1 MRVRVP
7 TLIAA
12 VAALL
17 SIKDSSGNLDLST
30 VNGPIAFAGLGA
42 DGNFEIFRMQPN
54 GTDVRRLTNAR
65 GASIFSDWS
74 PDGRWIAFDSDRTG
88 NVELWLMDRNGGQEH
103 QVTHFRQF
111 AGDPSFSPD
120 GTRLVF
126 EKSPADACCSNIYTV
141 ALDGTGLRQL
151 THFKVETFAFEPE
164 YSPDGRWVAFTLL
177 PPGGH
182 EKVAIYLVR
191 SDGSEIRR
199 VTRQRLDAAHPS
211 WSPDGSR
218 IIFND
223 RFTGTTGDIFT
234 IRPDGTGLRRLTFV
248 TPKRQVNFRPDYSP
262 DGTKIVFNHLDDV
275 GPGAPV
281 EAWVMNADGSGRRE
295 LIALGFPGMAA
306 GSDELSRPSW
316 SPDGSRI
323 AFDSRG
329 GTTPMLWQQTY
340 VMNADGTDPRPLGP
354 DPFAKFDPAWSP
366 DGRRIAVQT
375 YDYVIGDSLGYDNV
389 LASYD
394 VETGERVIHYRPHTQ
409 FLGMW
414 GPDYSPDGRT
424 LVFTQSLAERY
435 RILLLDL
442 ETGDVRAFL
451 PEAVDP
457 LWPNYFDTDPAW
469 SRTGA
474 PDERSAP

>member
-1 MRVRVP
+1 MRLRVP
-7 TLIAA
+7 VLVAL
-12 VAALL
+12 VAALMATTGG
-17 SIKDSSGNLDLST
+17 SAGAGPAP
-30 VNGPIAFAGLGA
+30 VNGPIAFAGLAA
-42 DGNFEIFRMQPN
+42 DGNFEIFRMRPN

-120 GTRLVF
+120 GSRLVF
-126 EKSPADACCSNIYTV
+126 EKSPANGCCSNIYTV

-223 RFTGTTGDIFT
+223 QFTGTTGDIFT
-234 IRPDGTGLRRLTFV
+234 IRPDGTGLERLTFV
-248 TPKRQVNFRPDYSP
+248 TPKGQVNFRPDYSP
-262 DGTKIVFNHLDDV
+262 DGMRIVFNHLDEV
-275 GPGAPV
+275 GPDAPV
-281 EAWVMNADGSGRRE
+281 EAWVMNADGSGQHRISR
-295 LIALGFPGMAA
+295 A
-306 GSDELSRPSW
+306 GVTAFA
-316 SPDGSRI
+316 PD
-323 AFDSRG
+323 
-329 GTTPMLWQQTY
+329 
-340 VMNADGTDPRPLGP
+340 
-354 DPFAKFDPAWSP
+354 
-366 DGRRIAVQT
+366 
-375 YDYVIGDSLGYDNV
+375 
-389 LASYD
+389 
-394 VETGERVIHYRPHTQ
+394 
-409 FLGMW
+409 W
-414 GPDYSPDGRT
+414 GPQVS
-424 LVFTQSLAERY
+424 
-435 RILLLDL
+435 
-442 ETGDVRAFL
+442 
-451 PEAVDP
+451 
-457 LWPNYFDTDPAW
+457 
-469 SRTGA
+469 
-474 PDERSAP
+474 